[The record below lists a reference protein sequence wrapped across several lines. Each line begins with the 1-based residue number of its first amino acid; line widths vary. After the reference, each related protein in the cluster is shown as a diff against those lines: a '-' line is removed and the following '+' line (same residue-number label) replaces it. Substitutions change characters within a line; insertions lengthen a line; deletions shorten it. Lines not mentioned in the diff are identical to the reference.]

1 MSEDDLGPQEAVV
14 VETRAAASA
23 LVWPAVWVLVLAAGV
38 GAAFGWMPQ
47 AWHRIGDP
55 IAVGVAVVLLLVLS
69 VAPALHWLARRFVL
83 TTRRARV
90 MQGLVRRTT
99 HDVLLGHVQEVAHTR
114 SVWQKV
120 RGAGTLVL
128 ITTSGDR
135 VRVPD
140 LPQIERIHA
149 LCAELA
155 WAQHADRPPARPV

>member
-1 MSEDDLGPQEAVV
+1 MTESDLGGDEAIV

-23 LVWPAVWVLVLAAGV
+23 LVWPAIWVLVVAAGV
-38 GAAFGWMPQ
+38 GAMLGWMPIG
-47 AWHRIGDP
+47 WHRIGDP
-55 IAVGVAVVLLLVLS
+55 VTVAVGVVLVIVLAAV
-69 VAPALHWLARRFVL
+69 PALRWLARRFVL

-90 MQGLVRRTT
+90 TQGLVRRTT

-114 SVWQKV
+114 SAWQKV

-155 WAQHADRPPARPV
+155 WAQRAGRPPA

>member
-1 MSEDDLGPQEAVV
+1 MSESDLGGDEAVV

-23 LVWPAVWVLVLAAGV
+23 LVWPAIWVLVVAAGA
-38 GAAFGWMPQ
+38 GAMLGWMPQ
-47 AWHRIGDP
+47 SWHRIGDP
-55 IAVGVAVVLLLVLS
+55 VTIGVGIVLVVVLAAV
-69 VAPALHWLARRFVL
+69 PALRWLARRFVL

-90 MQGLVRRTT
+90 TQGLVRRTT

-114 SVWQKV
+114 STWQKV

-155 WAQHADRPPARPV
+155 WAQRAGR